1 MKDYKNILIIKMSS
15 LGDVIHALPTLYAIR
30 KNWPNAKITWA
41 VHEQFSAVLPESPWI
56 DEVIYID
63 KKKLKSLSYLC
74 QLRRT
79 LHAKHFDMCL
89 DLQCLAKSAI
99 VSFLSGAPEKY
110 GYWELREGSKLVNK
124 ALVGPNQFGHVI
136 ERYLDTVRAL
146 GGTVDSV
153 EFPIKRSAQAAT
165 QVAQKLAEQ
174 GLPDGEPYIVV
185 APGARWSVKE
195 WPMEKYGSLC
205 RRLSED
211 GYYVVLI
218 GAPSDMEKGLTI
230 KEEAPDKKII
240 NMIGATDL
248 VELIELIGHSALYVS
263 ADTGPLHIAN
273 ALKVQLIALFGPT
286 SPDRTGPYGGEHVHI
301 IKSPTSRATVEEPLI
316 DDPLCMDQIT
326 VDVVWNEI
334 QRILNK
340 E

>member
-15 LGDVIHALPTLYAIR
+15 LGDVIHALPALYAIR

-41 VHEQFSAVLPESPWI
+41 VHEQFSAVLPEYPWI

-110 GYWELREGSKLVNK
+110 GYWELREGSKFVNK
-124 ALVGPNQFGHVI
+124 ALVGPNQYGHVI
-136 ERYLDTVRAL
+136 ERYLDTVRVL